1 MYLYLS
7 NINSKKRLPIISN
20 ENSVEIN
27 TEKLHVL
34 NEMMNHSV
42 IPLRNSTFFFLS
54 CVEHTYSRRGTGA
67 VIFIIRLHILQG
79 LSNCHTA

>member
-20 ENSVEIN
+20 ENMEIN

-42 IPLRNSTFFFLS
+42 IPLEKFYFFFPFV
-54 CVEHTYSRRGTGA
+54 CRN
-67 VIFIIRLHILQG
+67 I
-79 LSNCHTA
+79 HTAGGEQGSDFYHKASYPSRTV